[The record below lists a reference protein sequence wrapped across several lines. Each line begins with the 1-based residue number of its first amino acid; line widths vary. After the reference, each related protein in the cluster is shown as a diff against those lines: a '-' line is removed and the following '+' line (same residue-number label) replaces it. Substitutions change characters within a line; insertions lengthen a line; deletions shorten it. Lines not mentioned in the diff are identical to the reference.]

1 MRHFITIFLIILS
14 FTACSTKK
22 LNPSNVSDYF
32 WSAQKVKNYQDA
44 KKFVRSSDGDDV
56 KLQHAIKIKRY
67 TLGSAKIKSKT
78 LAYVPTTLYLEGFFK
93 NDPGSE
99 LRVDFDTVLN
109 RTDDGWKVNMKETRR
124 ALYIK
129 AMQAFGRGLG
139 RGLAEKLKGSLQEA
153 DEFKNIFKD
162 ILKNMAD
169 SVKGLKR

>member
-1 MRHFITIFLIILS
+1 MRQYITILLIILS

-32 WSAQKVKNYQDA
+32 WSAQKVRDYKDA
-44 KKFVRSSDGDDV
+44 KKFVRPSDGDDV
-56 KLQHAIKIKRY
+56 KIQSAIKIKNY
-67 TLGSAKIKSKT
+67 SLGSAKIKSET

-93 NDPGSE
+93 NDSSSDV
-99 LRVDFDTVLN
+99 RVDFDTILN
-109 RTDDGWKVNMKETRR
+109 RTDKGWRVNMKETRR

-139 RGLAEKLKGSLQEA
+139 RGLADKLKGSLQEA
-153 DEFKNIFKD
+153 DEFKDIFKD

-169 SVKGLKR
+169 SVKGLKK